1 MCDATAVRAA
11 DWEEE
16 QMRLSAMMNAMYG
29 PSNVEESEVER
40 PAAEA
45 EPLDRYVTARYAA
58 ATAGSI
64 GGWLEDRANERAA
77 RVERDFE
84 RVGMQSTGTYSSMLQ
99 SPEELASYY
108 GEPETPTPYLP
119 PPPQSWM
126 ERRQQ
131 EKVDRLEAALRTAR
145 ELVDKRDA
153 ALMAAR
159 LAIRAATTRARVAE
173 RVAKAA
179 KTFIADQGFGGSFR
193 RFFAGQSLTAEGER
207 LSSSEDNEAGD
218 DGEDDEKLG
227 DVEFRK
233 DYEDDGDFR
242 LRNDDWGSALPKSV
256 EPREEKEKEEDD
268 DEEEEEDAMDED
280 DEDDDWG
287 FPKAVRQRWE
297 SADDDDDGEAQG
309 GEPNWAAVN
318 ADPADTAGTFAVEG
332 LVGLRQVLC
341 ASQVQNRLSSI

>member
-1 MCDATAVRAA
+1 
-11 DWEEE
+11 
-16 QMRLSAMMNAMYG
+16 MRLSAMMNAMYG

-99 SPEELASYY
+99 SPEELASYS
-108 GEPETPTPYLP
+108 GEPDALSPSTGESPT
-119 PPPQSWM
+119 PPQSWM

-193 RFFAGQSLTAEGER
+193 RFIAGQSLTAEGER
-207 LSSSEDNEAGD
+207 LSSSDDDEAGD
-218 DGEDDEKLG
+218 GGEEDEKLG

-256 EPREEKEKEEDD
+256 GQREERDED
-268 DEEEEEDAMDED
+268 DEEDAKDED

-287 FPKAVRQRWE
+287 FPKVLRQRWE
-297 SADDDDDGEAQG
+297 SADDDEDGEAQG
-309 GEPNWAAVN
+309 GEPKWAAVD

-341 ASQVQNRLSSI
+341 ASQVQYRLSSK

>member
-1 MCDATAVRAA
+1 MSDATA
-11 DWEEE
+11 WEEE

-40 PAAEA
+40 PVAEA

-58 ATAGSI
+58 ATAASI
-64 GGWLEDRANERAA
+64 DGWLEDRASERAA

-84 RVGMQSTGTYSSMLQ
+84 RVGMQSTGTYSSMRQ
-99 SPEELASYY
+99 SPEELASYS
-108 GEPETPTPYLP
+108 GEPDALSPSTGESPT
-119 PPPQSWM
+119 PPQSWM

-173 RVAKAA
+173 RIAKAA

-193 RFFAGQSLTAEGER
+193 RFIAGQTLTAEGER
-207 LSSSEDNEAGD
+207 LSSSDDDEAGD
-218 DGEDDEKLG
+218 GGEEDEKLG

-256 EPREEKEKEEDD
+256 GQREERDED
-268 DEEEEEDAMDED
+268 DEEDEEDAKDED

-287 FPKAVRQRWE
+287 FPKVLRQRWE
-297 SADDDDDGEAQG
+297 SADDDEDGEAQG
-309 GEPNWAAVN
+309 GEPNWAAVD

-341 ASQVQNRLSSI
+341 ASQVQYRLSSK

>member
-1 MCDATAVRAA
+1 MSDATA
-11 DWEEE
+11 WEEE

-40 PAAEA
+40 PVAEA

-58 ATAGSI
+58 ATAASI
-64 GGWLEDRANERAA
+64 GGWLEDRASERAA

-99 SPEELASYY
+99 SPEELASYSGEPDALSPST
-108 GEPETPTPYLP
+108 GEPESPTP
-119 PPPQSWM
+119 PQLWM

-173 RVAKAA
+173 RIAKAA

-193 RFFAGQSLTAEGER
+193 RFIAGQTLTAEGER
-207 LSSSEDNEAGD
+207 LSSSDDDEAGD
-218 DGEDDEKLG
+218 GGEEDEKLG

-256 EPREEKEKEEDD
+256 GQREERDED
-268 DEEEEEDAMDED
+268 DEEDAKDED

-287 FPKAVRQRWE
+287 FPKVLRQRWE
-297 SADDDDDGEAQG
+297 SADDDEDGEAQG
-309 GEPNWAAVN
+309 GEPKWAAVD

-341 ASQVQNRLSSI
+341 ASQVQYRLSSK